1 MAIEQSAAEIP
12 KIKFTFT
19 QINWIQQITN
29 SKKKMFVEKL
39 VEIEFQ
45 TELTQINGI
54 ITANCIGN
62 Q

>member
-1 MAIEQSAAEIP
+1 
-12 KIKFTFT
+12 
-19 QINWIQQITN
+19 
-29 SKKKMFVEKL
+29 MFVEKL